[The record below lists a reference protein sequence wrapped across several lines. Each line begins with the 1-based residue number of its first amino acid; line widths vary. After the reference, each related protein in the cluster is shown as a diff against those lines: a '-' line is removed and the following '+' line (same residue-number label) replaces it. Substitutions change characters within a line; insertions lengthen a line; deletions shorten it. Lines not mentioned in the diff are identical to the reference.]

1 MDDYAEKRLDR
12 IETKIDALTEAVN
25 SMKVTAAGCSA
36 HFEEHDRQLESLEC
50 AGEKKRESAGA
61 IVGIATG
68 ITALLAFF
76 GEMLYNLFTVS
87 KN

>member
-1 MDDYAEKRLDR
+1 MDDYSEKRLDR
-12 IETKIDALTEAVN
+12 IEAKIDALAEAVN
-25 SMKVTAAGCSA
+25 SMKVNAAGCSA

-50 AGEKKRESAGA
+50 ASEKKRESTGT

-76 GEMLYNLFTVS
+76 GELLYNVFTAS